1 MFKKQECSQIKAP
14 ELSRIYWNKAW
25 TFYWASLRI
34 HISNLA
40 KKDHLFYFG
49 SRFEGVQWKPQQC
62 NMVSSLISLDME
74 RAGQILGTGTSTL
87 AGRSSSLD
95 TCFRFLENHSSS
107 HTWARFRF
115 KARPVTTVSVYN
127 KTSLSLLLNMG
138 ENVLEIG
145 PHFYPE
151 APCSFCLC
159 WYHVQALSLILVEI
173 CFLMSVL
180 QKTSKF
186 QGYPALKG
194 AQRRAGS
201 PTRGFL

>member
-1 MFKKQECSQIKAP
+1 M
-14 ELSRIYWNKAW
+14 
-25 TFYWASLRI
+25 
-34 HISNLA
+34 
-40 KKDHLFYFG
+40 
-49 SRFEGVQWKPQQC
+49 
-62 NMVSSLISLDME
+62 SLDME
-74 RAGQILGTGTSTL
+74 WAWQILGTGTSTL

-151 APCSFCLC
+151 ALCSFCLRWC
-159 WYHVQALSLILVEI
+159 YVQTRSLILVEI

-180 QKTSKF
+180 QKTDEF

-194 AQRRAGS
+194 AQLRAGPLIS
-201 PTRGFL
+201 GIFINTLLVCQLGHSVSAMLGRSAMVTRPRSKRVTGECDISMLEVRGAQHMK